1 MRRYLAI
8 GVATAAVVVGALT
21 AWSWYTASQ
30 VSVPVATTA
39 SLSIAGPSFS
49 SRAQA
54 VVYADAI
61 ERAGHPAFVRFRA
74 AEQRHQVLV
83 GPFVASGEAQAA
95 QRELA
100 RRGLADTRL
109 MVDDSMRR
117 DTPQPGVLSW
127 SSRRERTPRVVA
139 AAAPGM
145 LSVVIE
151 TDAPPTDVRAER
163 VAARLFDV
171 EVHPAPAMPSPRRW
185 SAPAGTLLL
194 EGVQV
199 LPPRSEDGE
208 GMRIRLEIPAEAIT
222 RVRLEA
228 RRVYIDLAWP
238 DPPWP
243 QPGGGTATPARRTAP
258 KNDTDVTPAQDERA
272 RVDAVVTRFR
282 QVQPFVLSAVDTPD
296 PKVRAAVSRM
306 LADFPEALPAQ
317 LREAIVLAKEAT
329 APDFAGDRAL
339 QVRRAFELFEKEA
352 GPDYPTSQTPP
363 TTSATIAAA
372 RIISR

>member
-8 GVATAAVVVGALT
+8 GVATAAVVVGVLT

-30 VSVPVATTA
+30 AIVPVATTA

-54 VVYADAI
+54 AVYADAI
-61 ERAGHPAFVRFRA
+61 EAAGHPAFVRFRA

-100 RRGLADTRL
+100 GRGLADTRL
-109 MVDDSMRR
+109 MVDDSMRS

-127 SSRRERTPRVVA
+127 RRRERTPRVVA

-151 TDAPPTDVRAER
+151 TDAPPTDVRADR

-171 EVHPAPAMPSPRRW
+171 EVHPAPGMQSPGRW

-194 EGVQV
+194 EGVQI
-199 LPPRSEDGE
+199 LPPRSGDG

-243 QPGGGTATPARRTAP
+243 QPGGGTATRARRSAP
-258 KNDTDVTPAQDERA
+258 KKDDAPPGQEELA
-272 RVDAVVTRFR
+272 RVDAAVARFR
-282 QVQPFVLSAVDTPD
+282 QVQPFVLSAIETPD
-296 PKVRAAVSRM
+296 PRVRAAVSRM

-317 LREAIVLAKEAT
+317 MREAIDLAKEAT
-329 APDFAGDRAL
+329 APDFAGDGAL
-339 QVRRAFELFEKEA
+339 QVRRAFELFEKGA
-352 GPDYPTSQTPP
+352 GSDYPTSQTPP
-363 TTSATIAAA
+363 TTSATMAAA